1 METLSKQDTGYTHP
15 YHPTAECLVFYEQGH
30 FVGSRILWLWG
41 KLCFGELNHYMGL
54 LDKKESASLDL
65 AGLCWFFC
73 PFSPCFIFNL
83 IFLLFLI
90 GKGLK
95 VSSSIASSCWIGVL
109 IKGWGKWK
117 ESGGICRS
125 ARPEWCWPI
134 CLWLIWWFWIRS
146 SILGQ
151 LSTSDS
157 FFLSR
162 YWCFSY

>member
-73 PFSPCFIFNL
+73 PFSPCFIFHL
-83 IFLLFLI
+83 RVSFLAWTENI
-90 GKGLK
+90 HTT
-95 VSSSIASSCWIGVL
+95 SILLNPPRKYGWSMTECVVHNRWTPFPSSC
-109 IKGWGKWK
+109 
-117 ESGGICRS
+117 
-125 ARPEWCWPI
+125 
-134 CLWLIWWFWIRS
+134 LWTGME
-146 SILGQ
+146 SILYYFRQIAALG
-151 LSTSDS
+151 L
-157 FFLSR
+157 
-162 YWCFSY
+162 